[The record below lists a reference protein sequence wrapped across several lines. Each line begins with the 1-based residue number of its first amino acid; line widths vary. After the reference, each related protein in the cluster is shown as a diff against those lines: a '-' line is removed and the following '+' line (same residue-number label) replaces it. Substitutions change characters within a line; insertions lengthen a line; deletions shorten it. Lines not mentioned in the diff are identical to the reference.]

1 MQALILIE
9 LDDEHLVKE
18 TNDLYDRLHGYKCK
32 LKPMPKKKIV
42 LEHRVG
48 GYTVNGVEMT
58 EAHGWNAC
66 IDEITGETE

>member
-32 LKPMPKKKIV
+32 LMPLPEKKDVDSEVFINYKAMDK
-42 LEHRVG
+42 
-48 GYTVNGVEMT
+48 GYQC
-58 EAHGWNAC
+58 GWNAC
-66 IDEITGETE
+66 LEEIEK